1 MPDIAIASARM
12 LIVSREP
19 SALGPLWSVAEANCW
34 HLETADSGWK
44 ALERVQSATSPDL
57 LLLDLERG
65 DRDGL
70 HTLQWLHRV
79 RPDLPIVLLC
89 YPDDA
94 ERQTEAIRLG
104 AQDYLIKP
112 LQAQQLES
120 VIQRHMSSSSRNGN
134 LGMAAEH
141 SEPVD
146 GDLFFVAAS
155 SAMRKLRA
163 QAELLARID
172 DPVLIVGERGSGKRV
187 VAHLIH
193 EHSVR
198 SGFPFLPLDCAA
210 LPGDVLEAELFGHA
224 RSAATELAHAPA
236 GQFEQC
242 NQGTIL
248 LDEITEMPAT
258 VQARLLHVLQE
269 QQAFRSN
276 GGAARKFDV
285 RVLAATSAKMNQ
297 ALAEKKFR
305 EDLYYR
311 LSAFTVHVPPLRQRM
326 EEIPALLGHF
336 MQQLAKRYGL
346 PARSFS
352 PTVLDACQSYEW
364 PGNLRELE
372 NFVKRY
378 LVIGDEEV
386 AFDELGKN
394 HGGLKGKPGESLELL
409 AGAESEEHASG
420 LKSVVQ
426 SAKGEAEKVAITA
439 ALQETHWNRK
449 AAARLLQVSYRT
461 LLYKIEQYH
470 MSPPAYHPTFMNG
483 HALKGNGHG

>member
-1 MPDIAIASARM
+1 M

-19 SALGPLWSVAEANCW
+19 SALDPLWSMAATNCW

-44 ALERVQSATSPDL
+44 ALERVQSATGPDL

-94 ERQTEAIRLG
+94 ERKTEAIRLG

-112 LQAQQLES
+112 FQPQQLES
-120 VIQRHMSSSSRNGN
+120 LIQRHLSSGPNGN
-134 LGMAAEH
+134 LGMAVEH
-141 SEPVD
+141 SESFG
-146 GDLFFVAAS
+146 GDVFFVAAS
-155 SAMRKLRA
+155 AAMRKLRA

-187 VAHLIH
+187 VAQLIH
-193 EHSVR
+193 NLSVR
-198 SGFPFLPLDCAA
+198 AGFRFLPLDCAA
-210 LPGDVLEAELFGHA
+210 LPGNVLEAELFGHT
-224 RSAATELAHAPA
+224 RGAAGDLTHAQPGQLEL
-236 GQFEQC
+236 C
-242 NQGTIL
+242 TKGTIL
-248 LDEITEMPAT
+248 LNEITEMPAT

-269 QQAFRSN
+269 QQDFRSN
-276 GGAARKFDV
+276 GGATSEVDIRI
-285 RVLAATSAKMNQ
+285 LAATSANLNQ

-311 LSAFTVHVPPLRQRM
+311 LSAFTVHVPPLRQRV
-326 EEIPALLGHF
+326 EAIPTLLDHF
-336 MQQLAKRYGL
+336 MRQLAKHYGL
-346 PARSFS
+346 PPRSFS
-352 PTVLDACQSYEW
+352 PAVLDACRSYEW

-378 LVIGDEEV
+378 LVIGDQEV
-386 AFDELGKN
+386 AFDELVTNRGVLTEKS
-394 HGGLKGKPGESLELL
+394 GASLELL
-409 AGAESEEHASG
+409 TGVESEERASG
-420 LKSVVQ
+420 LKSLVQ
-426 SAKGEAEKVAITA
+426 SAKGEAEKMAITA
-439 ALQETHWNRK
+439 ALEETHWNRK

-470 MSPPAYHPTFMNG
+470 MNPPAYHPTFMNG